1 MFVASTT
8 LSPETKT
15 YHQKITNNYCLW
27 KNSGKKLPEVFLL
40 IFLSTNI
47 FDQFICLLL
56 ISANNSTTLRYLK
69 ITRYLAINR
78 VRIVGRFGYII
89 RISIHV
95 WTMIFVRVQT
105 GLVIVIDWTRS
116 WVFNIE
122 LRLDREHRLL
132 RFALRTNLESVP
144 CYAEI
149 WSSVF
154 THSSLFKQSDQWG
167 NKFNQEKNSVL

>member
-1 MFVASTT
+1 M
-8 LSPETKT
+8 
-15 YHQKITNNYCLW
+15 TNL
-27 KNSGKKLPEVFLL
+27 
-40 IFLSTNI
+40 
-47 FDQFICLLL
+47 CLLQ
-56 ISANNSTTLRYLK
+56 ISANNSTMLRYLK

-167 NKFNQEKNSVL
+167 NKFNQEKTLCYRFVCLTPIIYRRSINENSAISKIWDSVYP